1 MQKVFTKGEII
12 SYEGELNFDLYILV
26 EGKIGIYKKNILI
39 REFDK
44 RGTIIG
50 EMSVILKT
58 PRTATI
64 RAVENSTLLVL
75 KSDLDLLIKY
85 NPDVVKKI
93 IRSLAERLKDITEE
107 YYQLSEK
114 VLREEMLNKDEEQ
127 R

>member
-75 KSDLDLLIKY
+75 KSDLDLLIKC

>member
-1 MQKVFTKGEII
+1 MQRIFKKGEII
-12 SYEGELNFDLYILV
+12 SHEGELNFDLYILV
-26 EGKIGIYKKNILI
+26 EGKVGIYKKNILI
-39 REFDK
+39 KEFDK

-50 EMSVILKT
+50 EMSVILKM

-64 RAVENSTLLVL
+64 RAVENSTILIL
-75 KSDLDLLIKY
+75 KSDLDVLMKC

-114 VLREEMLNKDEEQ
+114 VLKEELLNKQEE
-127 R
+127 

>member
-1 MQKVFTKGEII
+1 MQKIFKKGEII
-12 SYEGELNFDLYILV
+12 SHEGELNFDLYILV
-26 EGKIGIYKKNILI
+26 EGKVGIYKKNILI

-50 EMSVILKT
+50 EMSVILKM

-64 RAVENSTLLVL
+64 RAVENSTILIL
-75 KSDLDLLIKY
+75 KSDLDVLMKC

-114 VLREEMLNKDEEQ
+114 VLKEELLNKQEE
-127 R
+127 

>member
-1 MQKVFTKGEII
+1 MQKVFQKGEII
-12 SYEGELNFDLYILV
+12 SHEGELNFDLYILV
-26 EGKIGIYKKNILI
+26 EGKVGIYKKNILI

-50 EMSVILKT
+50 EMSVILKM

-64 RAVENSTLLVL
+64 RAVENCTLLIL
-75 KSDLDLLIKY
+75 KSDLDLLIKC

-114 VLREEMLNKDEEQ
+114 VLKEELLNKNEE
-127 R
+127 

>member
-1 MQKVFTKGEII
+1 MQKLFHKGDII
-12 SYEGELNFDLYILV
+12 SNEGELNFDLYILV
-26 EGKIGIYKKNILI
+26 EGKVGIYKKNILI

-64 RAVENSTLLVL
+64 RAVENSTILIL
-75 KSDLDLLIKY
+75 KSDLDVLIKS

-93 IRSLAERLKDITEE
+93 IRSLAERLKDMTEE

-114 VLREEMLNKDEEQ
+114 VLKEDLLNKE
-127 R
+127 